1 LPHREFPDV
10 SNAFDKRARRSCDVF
25 SRATDA
31 KQNCKN
37 RIEPDAAA
45 PYAGD
50 MTTFRFQG
58 IADAIAA
65 EVRRTLR
72 APEYGHP
79 AHRDLAQGY
88 GPCRLC
94 LRTFAIGKEERI
106 LFTYQPF
113 REPGSLP
120 APGPVF
126 IHAHDCE
133 RYEAAELPPDFRS
146 LPLVFEAYRS
156 GSQLLAQ
163 ERVGERS
170 PEEVLAALF
179 ERGGADYV
187 HVRNGEVG
195 CFMAAVSRAR

>member
-1 LPHREFPDV
+1 MR
-10 SNAFDKRARRSCDVF
+10 
-25 SRATDA
+25 A
-31 KQNCKN
+31 KQNCKK
-37 RIEPDAAA
+37 RIERAAA
-45 PYAGD
+45 AAYAQV
-50 MTTFRFQG
+50 MKALRFQG
-58 IADAIAA
+58 ISDAIAA

-113 REPGSLP
+113 RDEGSLP

-126 IHAHDCE
+126 IHAHECA

-146 LPLVFEAYRS
+146 LPLVFEAYRN

-163 ERVGERS
+163 ERVGDRLA
-170 PEEVLAALF
+170 EEVLATLF
-179 ERGGADYV
+179 ERGADYV

-195 CFMAAVSRAR
+195 CFMAAVRRSS